1 MKYMTQALLFILL
14 FCNISTAQ
22 ETASAT
28 AAGTFSVSSYFTV
41 TRLADL
47 VFGELVA
54 GVNISIQPASVKAA
68 QFLINGNG
76 NSVVQ
81 VTVTFPPSL
90 TCGNNTLVFN
100 PLVPMYNTIPDA
112 LSAVQFSSYAGGS
125 ASIGTDGNLYVWVG
139 GKILAAQMQPAG
151 SYNGIIQLVVTQ
163 P

>member
-1 MKYMTQALLFILL
+1 MKYILPILL
-14 FCNISTAQ
+14 FVFLFCCNSIAQ
-22 ETASAT
+22 ETASAI

-47 VFGELVA
+47 VFGELAA
-54 GVNISIQPASVKAA
+54 GVNMSIQPTSAKAA

-76 NSVVQ
+76 NSIVQ
-81 VTVTFPPSL
+81 VTITFPPSL

-100 PLVPMYNTIPDA
+100 PLVPICNTIPDA
-112 LSAVQFSSYAGGS
+112 SSAVQFSGSSGGS
-125 ASIGTDGNLYVWVG
+125 VSTGSDGNLYVWVG
-139 GKILAAQMQPAG
+139 GKILATQMQPAG